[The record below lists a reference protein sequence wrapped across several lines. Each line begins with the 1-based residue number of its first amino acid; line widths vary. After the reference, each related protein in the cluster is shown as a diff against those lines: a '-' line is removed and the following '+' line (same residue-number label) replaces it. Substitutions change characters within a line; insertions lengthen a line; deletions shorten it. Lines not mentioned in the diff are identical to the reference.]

1 MSIENIDQ
9 YIKELTAIKHY
20 DRIKL
25 QLAEKEKG
33 IENLKNTLALR
44 DQELQNTRQELSKW
58 KAHAIELNEVKI
70 ILDSNNNNNQNN
82 TSLADAAKAFL
93 NTKQQEIDRKATEKF
108 HVLKKKWEDFDKPL
122 EFQSYYDEKIEQK
135 VKEIEDKVGK
145 NVFELLGSQEWKINC
160 NKCGLGNTLKFNA
173 KEISDL
179 FQNGFIDMR
188 CNSNNIPKIP
198 KPPSLP
204 MNPRKNFSDQGQ
216 VQPKHTIR
224 VTLHGLIQTYLQ

>member
-9 YIKELTAIKHY
+9 YIKELTAIKQY
-20 DRIKL
+20 DRIIQ
-25 QLAEKEKG
+25 QLAEKEKET
-33 IENLKNTLALR
+33 ENLKNTLALR
-44 DQELQNTRQELSKW
+44 DQELGDTRQELSKW
-58 KAHAIELNEVKI
+58 KAYAIELNEVKI
-70 ILDSNNNNNQNN
+70 ILDNNNNQNN
-82 TSLADAAKAFL
+82 ISLADAAKAFL
-93 NTKQQEIDRKATEKF
+93 NTKQQEIDRKAIEKF
-108 HVLKKKWEDFDKPL
+108 HVLKKKWKDFDKPL

-204 MNPRKNFSDQGQ
+204 MNPRKNSSDQGQ
-216 VQPKHTIR
+216 VQPEHTIR
-224 VTLHGLIQTYLQ
+224 VTLHSLIQTYLQ

>member
-20 DRIKL
+20 DRIIQ
-25 QLAEKEKG
+25 QLVEKEKE
-33 IENLKNTLALR
+33 IENLKNTLASR

-58 KAHAIELNEVKI
+58 KAYAIELNEVKS
-70 ILDSNNNNNQNN
+70 ILDNNNNQNT
-82 TSLADAAKAFL
+82 TSLSDLAKAFL

-108 HVLKKKWEDFDKPL
+108 HELKKKWEDFDKPL
-122 EFQSYYDEKIEQK
+122 EFQTYYDEKIEQK
-135 VKEIEDKVGK
+135 VKEIEDKIGK
-145 NVFELLGSQEWKINC
+145 NVFELLGGQEWKINC
-160 NKCGLGNTLKFNA
+160 NKCGLGNTLNFNA
-173 KEISDL
+173 KDISDL

-216 VQPKHTIR
+216 VQPKHTIMI
-224 VTLHGLIQTYLQ
+224 TLHSLIQNYLQ

>member
-20 DRIKL
+20 DRIIQ
-25 QLAEKEKG
+25 QLAEKEKE

-44 DQELQNTRQELSKW
+44 DQELQNTRQDLSKW
-58 KAHAIELNEVKI
+58 KAYAIELNEAKI
-70 ILDSNNNNNQNN
+70 ILDNNNNQNT
-82 TSLADAAKAFL
+82 TSLADLAKAFL

-108 HVLKKKWEDFDKPL
+108 HALKKKWEDFDKPL

-135 VKEIEDKVGK
+135 VKEIEDRIGK
-145 NVFELLGSQEWKINC
+145 NVFELLGSQEWKITC
-160 NKCGLGNTLKFNA
+160 NKCGLGHTLKFNA

-179 FQNGFIDMR
+179 FQNGFIDMQ

-198 KPPSLP
+198 KLPSLP
-204 MNPRKNFSDQGQ
+204 MSPRKNFSDQGQ
-216 VQPKHTIR
+216 VQPKHTIMI
-224 VTLHGLIQTYLQ
+224 TLHSLIQTYLQ

>member
-1 MSIENIDQ
+1 V
-9 YIKELTAIKHY
+9 
-20 DRIKL
+20 
-25 QLAEKEKG
+25 EKEKE

-44 DQELQNTRQELSKW
+44 DQELQNIRQELSKC
-58 KAHAIELNEVKI
+58 KAYAIELKEVKN
-70 ILDSNNNNNQNN
+70 ILDNNNNQNN
-82 TSLADAAKAFL
+82 TSLADAAKASL

-122 EFQSYYDEKIEQK
+122 EFQSYYVEKIEQK
-135 VKEIEDKVGK
+135 VKEIEDRIGK

-160 NKCGLGNTLKFNA
+160 NKCGLGYTLKFNA

-198 KPPSLP
+198 KPPSLSI
-204 MNPRKNFSDQGQ
+204 NPRKNFSDQGQ
-216 VQPKHTIR
+216 VQPKHTIMI
-224 VTLHGLIQTYLQ
+224 TLHSLIQNYLQ

>member
-9 YIKELTAIKHY
+9 YIKELTAIKQY
-20 DRIKL
+20 DTLRQ
-25 QLAEKEKG
+25 QLAEKEKET
-33 IENLKNTLALR
+33 ENLKNTLALR
-44 DQELQNTRQELSKW
+44 DLELQNTRQELSKW
-58 KAHAIELNEVKI
+58 KAYATELNEAKC
-70 ILDSNNNNNQNN
+70 ILDNNNQNN
-82 TSLADAAKAFL
+82 TSLADLAKAFL

-135 VKEIEDKVGK
+135 VKEIEDRIGK

-160 NKCGLGNTLKFNA
+160 NKCGLGHTLKFNA

-216 VQPKHTIR
+216 VQPMHTIMK
-224 VTLHGLIQTYLQ
+224 TLRSLIQTYLQ

>member
-20 DRIKL
+20 DRIIQ
-25 QLAEKEKG
+25 QLAEKEKE

-44 DQELQNTRQELSKW
+44 DQELGDTRQELSKC
-58 KAHAIELNEVKI
+58 KAYATELNEAKS
-70 ILDSNNNNNQNN
+70 ILDNNNQNT
-82 TSLADAAKAFL
+82 TSLADLAKAFL

-135 VKEIEDKVGK
+135 VKEIEDKIGK

-160 NKCGLGNTLKFNA
+160 DKCGLGHTLKFNA
-173 KEISDL
+173 KDIGDL
-179 FQNGFIDMR
+179 FHNGFIDMR

-216 VQPKHTIR
+216 VQPKHTIMI
-224 VTLHGLIQTYLQ
+224 TLHSLIQNYLQ

>member
-9 YIKELTAIKHY
+9 YIKELTALKHY

-25 QLAEKEKG
+25 QLAEKEKE

-44 DQELQNTRQELSKW
+44 DQELGNTRQELSKC
-58 KAHAIELNEVKI
+58 KAYAIELNEVKN
-70 ILDSNNNNNQNN
+70 ILDNNNNQNN
-82 TSLADAAKAFL
+82 TSLADLAKAFL

-108 HVLKKKWEDFDKPL
+108 HELKKKWEDFDKPL

-135 VKEIEDKVGK
+135 VKEIEDRIGK

-160 NKCGLGNTLKFNA
+160 NKCGLGHTLKFNA

-188 CNSNNIPKIP
+188 CNSNNILKIP
-198 KPPSLP
+198 EPPSLP

-216 VQPKHTIR
+216 VQPKHTFR
-224 VTLHGLIQTYLQ
+224 VTIHSLIQTYLQ

>member
-9 YIKELTAIKHY
+9 YIKELTAIKQY
-20 DRIKL
+20 DTLRQ
-25 QLAEKEKG
+25 QLAEKEKET
-33 IENLKNTLALR
+33 ENLKNTLALR
-44 DQELQNTRQELSKW
+44 DLELQNTRQELSKW
-58 KAHAIELNEVKI
+58 KAYAIELNEVKI
-70 ILDSNNNNNQNN
+70 ILDNNNQNN
-82 TSLADAAKAFL
+82 TSLADLAKAFL

-135 VKEIEDKVGK
+135 VKEIEDRIGK

-160 NKCGLGNTLKFNA
+160 NKCGLGHTLKFNA

-216 VQPKHTIR
+216 VQPMHTIMI
-224 VTLHGLIQTYLQ
+224 TLHSLIQTYLQ

>member
-9 YIKELTAIKHY
+9 YIKELTAIKQY
-20 DRIKL
+20 DRIIL
-25 QLAEKEKG
+25 QLAEKEKE

-44 DQELQNTRQELSKW
+44 DQELGDTRQELSKW
-58 KAHAIELNEVKI
+58 KAYAIELNEVKI
-70 ILDSNNNNNQNN
+70 ILDNNNNQNN
-82 TSLADAAKAFL
+82 TSLADLAKAFL
-93 NTKQQEIDRKATEKF
+93 NTKQQEIDRMATEKF
-108 HVLKKKWEDFDKPL
+108 HILKKKWEDFDKPL

-135 VKEIEDKVGK
+135 VKEIEDRIGK

-160 NKCGLGNTLKFNA
+160 NKCGLGHTLKFNA

-179 FQNGFIDMR
+179 FQNGFIDMP

-204 MNPRKNFSDQGQ
+204 MNPRRNFPDQGQ
-216 VQPKHTIR
+216 VQPKHTIMI
-224 VTLHGLIQTYLQ
+224 TLHSLIQTYLQ

>member
-20 DRIKL
+20 DRIKQ
-25 QLAEKEKG
+25 QLAEKEKES
-33 IENLKNTLALR
+33 ENLKNTLALR

-58 KAHAIELNEVKI
+58 KAYAIELNEVKS
-70 ILDSNNNNNQNN
+70 ILDNNNNNQNT

-135 VKEIEDKVGK
+135 VKEIEDKIGK

-160 NKCGLGNTLKFNA
+160 NKCGLGHTLKFNA
-173 KEISDL
+173 KDISDL

-216 VQPKHTIR
+216 VQPKHTIMI
-224 VTLHGLIQTYLQ
+224 TLHSLIQTYLQ

>member
-20 DRIKL
+20 DRIIQ
-25 QLAEKEKG
+25 QLAEKEKE

-58 KAHAIELNEVKI
+58 KAYAIELNEVKS
-70 ILDSNNNNNQNN
+70 ILDNNNNNQNN

-108 HVLKKKWEDFDKPL
+108 HILKKKWEDFDKPL

-135 VKEIEDKVGK
+135 VKEIEDRIGK

-160 NKCGLGNTLKFNA
+160 NKCGLGHTLKFNA
-173 KEISDL
+173 KDISDL

-216 VQPKHTIR
+216 VQPKHTIMI
-224 VTLHGLIQTYLQ
+224 TLHSLIQTYLQ

>member
-1 MSIENIDQ
+1 MV
-9 YIKELTAIKHY
+9 
-20 DRIKL
+20 
-25 QLAEKEKG
+25 
-33 IENLKNTLALR
+33 LR
-44 DQELQNTRQELSKW
+44 DQELGDTRQELSKW
-58 KAHAIELNEVKI
+58 KAYAIELNEVKK
-70 ILDSNNNNNQNN
+70 ILDNNNQTTT

-108 HVLKKKWEDFDKPL
+108 HVLKKRWEDFDKPL

-135 VKEIEDKVGK
+135 VKEIEDKIGK

-160 NKCGLGNTLKFNA
+160 NKCGLGHTLKFNA

-179 FQNGFIDMR
+179 FQNGFIDIQ

-198 KPPSLP
+198 KPPSLH

-216 VQPKHTIR
+216 VQPKHTITI
-224 VTLHGLIQTYLQ
+224 TLHSLIQTYLQ

>member
-20 DRIKL
+20 DRIIQ
-25 QLAEKEKG
+25 QLAEKEKE

-58 KAHAIELNEVKI
+58 KAYAIELNEVKK
-70 ILDSNNNNNQNN
+70 ILDNNNQTTT

-108 HVLKKKWEDFDKPL
+108 HVLKKRWEDFDKPL

-135 VKEIEDKVGK
+135 VKEIEDKIGK

-160 NKCGLGNTLKFNA
+160 NKCGLGHTLKFNA

-179 FQNGFIDMR
+179 FQNGFIDIQ

-204 MNPRKNFSDQGQ
+204 MNPRRNFSDQGQ
-216 VQPKHTIR
+216 VQPKHTIMI
-224 VTLHGLIQTYLQ
+224 TLHGLIQTYLQ

>member
-20 DRIKL
+20 DRIIQ
-25 QLAEKEKG
+25 QLAEKEKET
-33 IENLKNTLALR
+33 ENLKNTLALR
-44 DQELQNTRQELSKW
+44 DQELGDTRQELSKW
-58 KAHAIELNEVKI
+58 KAYALELNEVKC
-70 ILDSNNNNNQNN
+70 ILDNNNNNQNN
-82 TSLADAAKAFL
+82 TSLADLAKAFL

-108 HVLKKKWEDFDKPL
+108 HILKKKWEDFDKPL

-135 VKEIEDKVGK
+135 VKEIEDKIGK
-145 NVFELLGSQEWKINC
+145 NVFELLGGQEWKIKC
-160 NKCGLGNTLKFNA
+160 NKCGLGHTLKFNA
-173 KEISDL
+173 KDIGDL

-204 MNPRKNFSDQGQ
+204 VNPRKNFSDQGQ
-216 VQPKHTIR
+216 VQPKHTI
-224 VTLHGLIQTYLQ
+224 QTNIT

>member
-25 QLAEKEKG
+25 QLAEKEKE

-44 DQELQNTRQELSKW
+44 DQELGDTRKELSKC
-58 KAHAIELNEVKI
+58 KAYAIELNEVKI
-70 ILDSNNNNNQNN
+70 ILDNNNNQNN
-82 TSLADAAKAFL
+82 TSLADLAKAFL

-135 VKEIEDKVGK
+135 VKEIEDRIGK

-160 NKCGLGNTLKFNA
+160 NKCGLGHTLKFNA

-204 MNPRKNFSDQGQ
+204 MDPRKNFSDQGQ
-216 VQPKHTIR
+216 VQPKHTIMI
-224 VTLHGLIQTYLQ
+224 TLHSLIQTYLQ

>member
-20 DRIKL
+20 DRIIQ
-25 QLAEKEKG
+25 QLVEKEKE
-33 IENLKNTLALR
+33 IENLKNTLASR

-58 KAHAIELNEVKI
+58 KAYAIELNEVKS
-70 ILDSNNNNNQNN
+70 ILDNNNNQNT
-82 TSLADAAKAFL
+82 TSLSDLAKAFL
-93 NTKQQEIDRKATEKF
+93 DTKQQEIDRKATEKF
-108 HVLKKKWEDFDKPL
+108 DVLKKEWEDFDKPL

-135 VKEIEDKVGK
+135 VKEIEDKIGK
-145 NVFELLGSQEWKINC
+145 NVFELLGGQEWKINC
-160 NKCGLGNTLKFNA
+160 NKCGLGNTLNFSA
-173 KEISDL
+173 KDISDL

-204 MNPRKNFSDQGQ
+204 MNPRKSFSDQGQ
-216 VQPKHTIR
+216 VQPKHTIMI
-224 VTLHGLIQTYLQ
+224 TLHSLIQNYLQ

>member
-1 MSIENIDQ
+1 MSIKNIDQ

-25 QLAEKEKG
+25 QLAEKEKE

-44 DQELQNTRQELSKW
+44 DQELQNTRQDLSKW
-58 KAHAIELNEVKI
+58 KAYAIELNEVKI
-70 ILDSNNNNNQNN
+70 ILDNNNNQNN
-82 TSLADAAKAFL
+82 TSLADLAKAFL

-135 VKEIEDKVGK
+135 VKEIEDKIGK
-145 NVFELLGSQEWKINC
+145 NVFELLGGQEWKINC
-160 NKCGLGNTLKFNA
+160 NKCGLGHTLKFNA
-173 KEISDL
+173 KDISDL

-198 KPPSLP
+198 KVPSLP
-204 MNPRKNFSDQGQ
+204 INPRRNFPDQGQ
-216 VQPKHTIR
+216 FGPKHTIR
-224 VTLHGLIQTYLQ
+224 ITLHSLIQTYLQ

>member
-1 MSIENIDQ
+1 MSIKNITS
-9 YIKELTAIKHY
+9 ISELIAIKHY
-20 DRIKL
+20 DRIIQ
-25 QLAEKEKG
+25 QLAEKEKET
-33 IENLKNTLALR
+33 ENLKNTLALR
-44 DQELQNTRQELSKW
+44 DLELQNTRQELSKW
-58 KAHAIELNEVKI
+58 KAYAIELNEVKI
-70 ILDSNNNNNQNN
+70 ILDNNNNQNN
-82 TSLADAAKAFL
+82 ISLADAAKAFL
-93 NTKQQEIDRKATEKF
+93 DTKQQEIDRKATEKF

-135 VKEIEDKVGK
+135 VKEIEDRIGK

-216 VQPKHTIR
+216 VQPKHTIMI
-224 VTLHGLIQTYLQ
+224 TLHSLIQNYLQ

>member
-9 YIKELTAIKHY
+9 YIKELTAIKQY
-20 DRIKL
+20 DRIIL
-25 QLAEKEKG
+25 QLAEKEKE

-44 DQELQNTRQELSKW
+44 DQELGDTRQELSKW
-58 KAHAIELNEVKI
+58 KAYAIELNEVKI
-70 ILDSNNNNNQNN
+70 ILDNNNNQNN
-82 TSLADAAKAFL
+82 TSLADLAKAFL
-93 NTKQQEIDRKATEKF
+93 NTKQQEIDRMATEKF
-108 HVLKKKWEDFDKPL
+108 HILKKKWEDFDKPL

-135 VKEIEDKVGK
+135 VKEIEDKIGK

-160 NKCGLGNTLKFNA
+160 NKCGLGHTLKFSA

-216 VQPKHTIR
+216 VQPKHTIMI
-224 VTLHGLIQTYLQ
+224 TLHSLIQTYLQ

>member
-9 YIKELTAIKHY
+9 YIKELTAIKQY
-20 DRIKL
+20 DTLRQ
-25 QLAEKEKG
+25 QLAEKEKET
-33 IENLKNTLALR
+33 ENLKNTLALR
-44 DQELQNTRQELSKW
+44 GLELQNTRQELSKW
-58 KAHAIELNEVKI
+58 KAYAIELNEVKI
-70 ILDSNNNNNQNN
+70 ILDNNNQNN
-82 TSLADAAKAFL
+82 TSLADLAKAFL

-135 VKEIEDKVGK
+135 VKEIEDRIGK

-160 NKCGLGNTLKFNA
+160 NKCGLGHTLKFNA

-216 VQPKHTIR
+216 VQPMHTIMI
-224 VTLHGLIQTYLQ
+224 TLHSLIQTYLQ

>member
-9 YIKELTAIKHY
+9 YIKELTAIKYY

-25 QLAEKEKG
+25 QLAEKEKE
-33 IENLKNTLALR
+33 IETLKSTLALR
-44 DQELQNTRQELSKW
+44 DQELQNIRQELSKW
-58 KAHAIELNEVKI
+58 KAYAIELNEVKS
-70 ILDSNNNNNQNN
+70 ILDNNNNQNN
-82 TSLADAAKAFL
+82 TSLADLAKAFL

-135 VKEIEDKVGK
+135 VKEIEDRIGK

-160 NKCGLGNTLKFNA
+160 NKCGLGHTLKFNA

-216 VQPKHTIR
+216 VQPMHTIMI
-224 VTLHGLIQTYLQ
+224 TLHSLIQTYLQ

>member
-25 QLAEKEKG
+25 QLAEKEKE
-33 IENLKNTLALR
+33 IENLKSTLALR
-44 DQELQNTRQELSKW
+44 DQELQNIRQELSKW
-58 KAHAIELNEVKI
+58 KAYAIELNEVKI
-70 ILDSNNNNNQNN
+70 ILDNNNNQNN
-82 TSLADAAKAFL
+82 TSLADLAKAFL

-108 HVLKKKWEDFDKPL
+108 HVVKKKWEDFDKPL

-135 VKEIEDKVGK
+135 VKEIEDRIGK

-160 NKCGLGNTLKFNA
+160 NKCGLGHTLKFSA

-179 FQNGFIDMR
+179 FQNGFIDIR

-216 VQPKHTIR
+216 VQPNHTIMI
-224 VTLHGLIQTYLQ
+224 TLHSLIQTYLQ